1 MLSKHMYSKCA
12 HFKPVAVELK
22 CKWMKK
28 HSLPRKSAG
37 SGEWC
42 PVVPWRDER
51 DLQLCSLQSLSR
63 DQWAP
68 VGQHCTGTMG
78 TPVWPLARLVLVLAR
93 LVLIKLNQDPA
104 AAESEEQGRA
114 PRPDPSS

>member
-63 DQWAP
+63 DQWGNTAP
-68 VGQHCTGTMG
+68 GPWEHQCATGQAGAGQAGAH
-78 TPVWPLARLVLVLAR
+78 
-93 LVLIKLNQDPA
+93 
-104 AAESEEQGRA
+104 
-114 PRPDPSS
+114 

>member
-63 DQWAP
+63 DQWAAETSGSGATLHRDHGNTSVP
-68 VGQHCTGTMG
+68 TGQAGAGQAGAH
-78 TPVWPLARLVLVLAR
+78 
-93 LVLIKLNQDPA
+93 
-104 AAESEEQGRA
+104 
-114 PRPDPSS
+114 

>member
-1 MLSKHMYSKCA
+1 MQ
-12 HFKPVAVELK
+12 
-22 CKWMKK
+22 K

-63 DQWAP
+63 DQWAAETSGSGATLHRDHGNTS
-68 VGQHCTGTMG
+68 V
-78 TPVWPLARLVLVLAR
+78 PLARLVLVLVLV

>member
-68 VGQHCTGTMG
+68 NGATLHRDHGNTSV
-78 TPVWPLARLVLVLAR
+78 PLARLVLAR

-104 AAESEEQGRA
+104 AAESEERGRA